1 MGDLRNRTIE
11 VIRAYVDG
19 SPTPP
24 LDLDYDEI
32 YPVTTFSA
40 VRREM
45 ADPDYTL
52 VNELAVIRGLINK
65 RYEIVENP
73 RNGYLMTFTNVPGEI
88 GTTQIKQAI
97 DPTAYSRSNAA
108 VVSEAAVGA
117 ELDKKA
123 SASEVASH
131 INNRDLHLT
140 LEQREALSSVVPDS
154 TFREHVNNSNVH
166 VSGEDRVNWDGKAN
180 QSDLLNHMNN
190 YKNPHKLR
198 PEDIG
203 TYSTTEI
210 DAFFD
215 SIPTAFFN
223 YLNIWVDPNN
233 SSIAKLVAYNPNYIN
248 PTYVISPEYAG
259 TWAITSIDQYILQPD
274 DNDSNV
280 CNIYRIKAGT
290 TVMSKVGSREMKNG
304 DMVSTYDGIY
314 VWQDNK
320 FKQFY
325 LDNIPDSGTL
335 PLPIDPT
342 LEDPVYYWYPS
353 ISGGVLSWSLRS
365 ASSEYNIPP
374 SAVNIRGPKG
384 EPGEDG
390 VDGAPGIGIPPGGA
404 PGNILVK
411 GGNDGSEQYNYVT
424 VWADLTARLNDY
436 FGNPENIAKLSSVLN
451 WNNITGRPT
460 ITSNVDNV
468 AIGDKPNTIPNVNAI
483 DAVVAALNQK
493 IDSMDIDTTQVDR
506 IERKIDNH
514 IALKSGNPHGVT
526 FDEVLGKPTSFAPSA
541 HASTHSSSGSDPI
554 TPEDIGAI
562 SASTFAG
569 HTSDYDNPHR
579 VTLSSINKNDEVT
592 NLIRNTIT
600 ASQLYSDVYDDGG
613 IIDQIE
619 DFNNTIDS
627 TLGPGVVRAVV
638 YNPAYMRL
646 EVTTS
651 STAGGTETL
660 TTELPFKE
668 ILKNLTYNTT
678 TGRLAI
684 HMRDSEDITIDYPA
698 FSFNSSSDHSIAFQT
713 YYTDAALKG
722 SRIFNIEADVR
733 PGSIRTAHLS
743 TTDLTLPQG
752 TKAVTVPNIRSNS
765 QYIATTAFVRNS
777 IYGDDTPDTLYPK
790 DPTKDENAFAT
801 YNRSTDGAKILSA
814 SLGKWLY
821 DTKLNAKEVMQL
833 INNNLLKVVADID
846 TLIIETGEELTKL
859 ALSASIGKYLYENKA
874 NLNHAYATGSICGMG
889 SSEVYG
895 HTKAYNHIPTMNNGS
910 GSAGTDD
917 GRYAMGD
924 HVHPTDT
931 SRAPVTFTTNDKLK
945 GLVKADHPEANSN
958 DDRVAT
964 TKWVRDYVQE
974 VVDGLLNH

>member
-45 ADPDYTL
+45 GDPDYTL
-52 VNELAVIRGLINK
+52 VNELAVIRGLINQ

-108 VVSEAAVGA
+108 VVSESAVGA

-123 SASEVASH
+123 SASEVAAH
-131 INNRDLHLT
+131 INNHDLHLT

-154 TFREHVNNSNVH
+154 TFREHVNNTAVH
-166 VSGEDRVNWDGKAN
+166 VSEEDRSNWDGKAN

-210 DAFFD
+210 DSFFD
-215 SIPTAFFN
+215 SIPTPFFN

-248 PTYVISPEYAG
+248 PSYVISPEYHG
-259 TWAITSIDQYILQPD
+259 TWAITAIDQYILQPD
-274 DNDSNV
+274 GDYSNV
-280 CNIYRIKAGT
+280 CNIYRVKAGT
-290 TVMSKVGSREMKNG
+290 AVMVKVGSREMKNG
-304 DMVSTYDGIY
+304 DMVSTFDSIY
-314 VWQDNK
+314 VWQDHK
-320 FKQFY
+320 FKEFY
-325 LDNIPDSGTL
+325 LDDIPDSGTL

-342 LEDPVYYWYPS
+342 LDNPVYYWYPS

-365 ASSEYNIPP
+365 ASSEFNIPP

-384 EPGEDG
+384 DPGEDG
-390 VDGAPGIGIPPGGA
+390 VDGTPGIGIPPGGA

-424 VWADLTARLNDY
+424 VWADLTAKLNDY
-436 FGNPENIAKLSSVLN
+436 FGNPENVAKLSSVLN
-451 WNNITGRPT
+451 WNYITERPNIT
-460 ITSNVDNV
+460 DNIDSV
-468 AIGDKPNTIPNVNAI
+468 ADGNKPNTIPNVNAI
-483 DAVVAALNQK
+483 DAVVTALNQK
-493 IDSMDIDTTQVDR
+493 IDSMDIDTTRVDR
-506 IERKIDNH
+506 IENKLDTH
-514 IALKSGNPHGVT
+514 IATRSGNPHGVAYS
-526 FDEVLGKPTSFAPSA
+526 ELLNKPTEFNPSA
-541 HASTHSSSGSDPI
+541 HAASHWPDGSDPLS
-554 TPEDIGAI
+554 PEDIGAI
-562 SASTFAG
+562 STTRFSA
-569 HTSDYDNPHR
+569 HTSDYNNPHR
-579 VTLSSINKNDEVT
+579 VTLYTINQHDEVT
-592 NLIRNTIT
+592 NLIYNTIN

-613 IIDQIE
+613 IIDQIDE
-619 DFNNTIDS
+619 FNNTID
-627 TLGPGVVRAVV
+627 TQLGPGVVRAVV
-638 YNPAYMRL
+638 VDPVTFRL
-646 EVTTS
+646 DVTSTS
-651 STAGGTETL
+651 TRDGVQTRSY
-660 TTELPFKE
+660 ELPFKE

-684 HMRDSEDITIDYPA
+684 HMRDGEDITIDYPA
-698 FSFNSSSDHSIAFQT
+698 INFWNSYDHNITFQTFYENETEKGNRILNIAADIKDHSIQ
-713 YYTDAALKG
+713 
-722 SRIFNIEADVR
+722 S
-733 PGSIRTAHLS
+733 SHLS
-743 TTDLTLPQG
+743 NNITLPQG
-752 TKAVTVPNIRSNS
+752 TRAVTVPNIRSS
-765 QYIATTAFVRNS
+765 TTYVATTEFVRNS

-801 YNRSTDGAKILSA
+801 YDRSLDGAKILSA

-833 INNNLLKVVADID
+833 INSNLLKVVADID
-846 TLIIETGEELTKL
+846 TLIIETGEELAKV

-889 SSEVYG
+889 SAEVYG
-895 HTKAYNHIPTMNNGS
+895 HTKAYNHIPMANGL

-931 SRAPVTFTTNDKLK
+931 SRAPVTFTASDKLR
-945 GLVKADHPEANSN
+945 GLVKADHPDANSN

>member
-1 MGDLRNRTIE
+1 MGDLRNRIIE
-11 VIRAYVDG
+11 VVRTYVDG

-24 LDLDYDEI
+24 PNLDYDEI

-45 ADPDYTL
+45 TDPDYTL

-97 DPTAYSRSNAA
+97 DPTAHGRSNAA

-123 SASEVASH
+123 SASTVASH
-131 INNRDLHLT
+131 INNPDLHLT

-154 TFREHVNNSNVH
+154 TFREHVNNTDVH
-166 VSGEDRVNWDGKAN
+166 VSEEDRTNWDGKAN

-210 DAFFD
+210 DSFFD
-215 SIPTAFFN
+215 SIPTPFFN

-274 DNDSNV
+274 GDDSNV

-290 TVMSKVGSREMKNG
+290 IVMSKVGSREMKNG
-304 DMVSTYDGIY
+304 DMVTTYDSIY
-314 VWQDNK
+314 VWQDYK

-342 LEDPVYYWYPS
+342 LTDPVYYWYPS

-384 EPGEDG
+384 DPGEDG
-390 VDGAPGIGIPPGGA
+390 VDGTPGIGIPPGGA

-436 FGNPENIAKLSSVLN
+436 FGNPENVAKLSSVLN

-460 ITSNVDNV
+460 ITGNINDVS
-468 AIGDKPNTIPNVNAI
+468 IGDKPNTIPNVNAI
-483 DAVVAALNQK
+483 DAVVESLNQK

-514 IALKSGNPHGVT
+514 IATRSGNPHGVT
-526 FDEVLGKPTSFAPSA
+526 YDELLGKPTSFAPSA
-541 HASTHSSSGSDPI
+541 HASSHHTDGSDPI
-554 TPEDIGAI
+554 TPEDIGAV
-562 SASTFAG
+562 STTTLAA
-569 HTSDYDNPHR
+569 HTSNYDNPHR
-579 VTLSSINKNDEVT
+579 VTLANINENDEVT
-592 NLIRNTIT
+592 NLINNTII
-600 ASQLYSDVYDDGG
+600 ASQLYSEVYDDDG
-613 IIDQIE
+613 ILKDIE
-619 DFNNTIDS
+619 DIQVYLGVM
-627 TLGPGVVRAVV
+627 LGPGVIRAVV
-638 YNPAYMRL
+638 FNPTTMKL

-651 STAGGTETL
+651 SMTGGNQTR

-668 ILKNLTYNTT
+668 ILKNLMYDTN

-684 HMRDSEDITIDYPA
+684 QMRDGENITIDYPA
-698 FSFNSSSDHSIAFQT
+698 FSFNNSAEHSIEFQT
-713 YYTDAALKG
+713 SYTNATEKG
-722 SRIFNIEADVR
+722 NKTFNIVADVSN
-733 PGSIRTAHLS
+733 GSIKTAHLS
-743 TTDLTLPQG
+743 TTDFTLPTNAQA
-752 TKAVTVPNIRSNS
+752 TTPSNITDNS
-765 QYIATTAFVRNS
+765 GSIATTAFIRKS
-777 IYGDDTPDTLYPK
+777 IYGDNTPVTPYPK
-790 DPTKDENAFAT
+790 DPTKDENIFVT
-801 YNRSTDGAKILSA
+801 YNASTDGNKILSA
-814 SLGKWLY
+814 SVGKWLY
-821 DTKLNAKEVMQL
+821 DTKLNAKEVMQM
-833 INNNLLKVVADID
+833 INDNLLKVVADID
-846 TLIIETGEELTKL
+846 TLVIETGEELAKL

-931 SRAPVTFTTNDKLK
+931 SRAPVTFTINDKLK
-945 GLVKADHPEANSN
+945 GLVKADHPEADSN

-964 TKWVRDYVQE
+964 TKWVRNYVQE